1 MKIVPIQYSYT
12 TNIATALEF
21 ISNSRKHKKPAMW
34 TGMHV
39 VIFIRRRDTIKT
51 VMVDAHVAQVR
62 VCWHKKAYEAA
73 VFLLE
78 FFHS

>member
-1 MKIVPIQYSYT
+1 
-12 TNIATALEF
+12 
-21 ISNSRKHKKPAMW
+21 MW

-78 FFHS
+78 FFHF